1 MVRFNCFREKD
12 HIFQGTF
19 FFDSTRIS
27 VNLRTIC
34 RQLDTRLPAA
44 TFPRKNA
51 CLCLCRR
58 TVLHGNSVSP
68 CCLPLVYYYI
78 ILGMFL
84 VCTFPFSFVCCIL
97 LYVCMFII
105 LRSLIDKCWLSHD
118 FECNL
123 ELTSTS

>member
-1 MVRFNCFREKD
+1 MVRFNYFREKD

-19 FFDSTRIS
+19 FSDSTRIS
-27 VNLRTIC
+27 ENFRAIIC

-58 TVLHGNSVSP
+58 TVLNGNSVSP

-78 ILGMFL
+78 ILGMYISI
-84 VCTFPFSFVCCIL
+84 SFVCCIL
-97 LYVCMFII
+97 LYVCVFII
-105 LRSLIDKCWLSHD
+105 LRRSIDKCRLSHD

-123 ELTSTS
+123 ELPSTS